1 MIYQTSDPQLED
13 QNTRELALYKLSGMG
28 RPTLIGFLPYPH
40 GLSLPQGS
48 RYSGSRGAYRFNL
61 HDAHSISR
69 ISISSKTEFSSTESL
84 YLMRLKWSS
93 RKGYPDIT
101 TKSMDNHTSRD
112 TPLTERVLLHDRPYK
127 ISVSLSLKV
136 SSPSIE
142 FHRMV
147 PLRSKFS
154 VFLEK
159 RDSTDCLYFGARR
172 CCDTP
177 PESSLGAHVQML
189 MTVKSPRIPLRAR
202 SCFQW
207 HPVPRW
213 FIKTR
218 SLSLIEGETQY
229 YCSLFGLPAA
239 SFIRGEQP
247 CICMRYQW
255 LLP

>member
-142 FHRMV
+142 FRRMV
-147 PLRSKFS
+147 PLRSIFPCFWRNVIAWTAFAS
-154 VFLEK
+154 M
-159 RDSTDCLYFGARR
+159 
-172 CCDTP
+172 
-177 PESSLGAHVQML
+177 LGAAILLPKALRSRCPSV
-189 MTVKSPRIPLRAR
+189 MTVKSFWIPLRVR
-202 SCFQW
+202 SCFQ
-207 HPVPRW
+207 
-213 FIKTR
+213 
-218 SLSLIEGETQY
+218 
-229 YCSLFGLPAA
+229 
-239 SFIRGEQP
+239 
-247 CICMRYQW
+247 
-255 LLP
+255 